1 MPEEGEFLTYFVKNY
16 LFYNY
21 YETNQNMDMKNTS
34 ISIQNKT
41 QVC

>member
-21 YETNQNMDMKNTS
+21 YETNIWIEYRYEKY
-34 ISIQNKT
+34 KHFYPK
-41 QVC
+41 